1 MRVSLLVFLYALWLV
16 VPLMVWGFGYSDGG
30 GLDGPCLGTGEWSSK
45 HSFEG
50 YGGESHPQLWPPG
63 SVRCEL
69 DSPAGRIERVFPGTT
84 TYLVAALLAL
94 LPFALWQLGRGSGPV
109 AQINRPRPG

>member
-1 MRVSLLVFLYALWLV
+1 
-16 VPLMVWGFGYSDGG
+16 MVWGFGYSDGG

-50 YGGESHPQLWPPG
+50 YGGESHTQLWPPG

-69 DSPAGRIERVFPGTT
+69 HTPAGRIERVFPGTA
-84 TYLVAALLAL
+84 TYLVATLLAL
-94 LPFALWQLGRGSGPV
+94 LPLALWQLARGSGAE
-109 AQINRPRPG
+109 AQIKRTRPG